1 VRDEVRDIPL
11 FPLDVV
17 LFPGMAL
24 PLHVFEE
31 RYRLMVQE
39 CLEDNRQFGVVL
51 AKEAA
56 ISDDLTASSCRRD
69 KATQGETRRD
79 TAAHTVG
86 TSALITQVDTLDDGN
101 LDIQTAGLERF
112 RVLHLVRAEPYA
124 IGRVEPF
131 PLEQVRS
138 REVVRAVR
146 PTGDLFLKY
155 LRLVG
160 EVLGTVIQIEQT
172 PRDPSSLAYLIGI
185 ALQVPMEEK
194 QQLLS
199 ILSLPALL
207 ARESHILSREE
218 ILLQRMRE
226 FQLSNTGYV
235 QGATGYVSLS

>member
-1 VRDEVRDIPL
+1 MRDEIRDIPL

-39 CLEDNRQFGVVL
+39 CLEDNRQFGAVL

-56 ISDDLTASSCRRD
+56 ASDGLAASSCRPRLV
-69 KATQGETRRD
+69 GETRRD
-79 TAAHTVG
+79 KAAHTVG
-86 TSALITQVDTLDDGN
+86 TSALITQVDTLDDGG
-101 LDIQTAGLERF
+101 LDIQMAGLERF
-112 RVLHLVRAEPYA
+112 RVLHLVRTEPYA
-124 IGRVEPF
+124 VGRIEAF
-131 PLEQVRS
+131 PLEQARS
-138 REVVRAVR
+138 LEVVRQVR
-146 PTGDLFLKY
+146 RTGDLFVKY

-194 QQLLS
+194 QELLS

-207 ARESHILSREE
+207 AREAHILSREE
-218 ILLQRMRE
+218 MLLQRMRE
-226 FQLSNTGYV
+226 FQHGNTGYV
-235 QGATGYVSLS
+235 QGATGYLSLN